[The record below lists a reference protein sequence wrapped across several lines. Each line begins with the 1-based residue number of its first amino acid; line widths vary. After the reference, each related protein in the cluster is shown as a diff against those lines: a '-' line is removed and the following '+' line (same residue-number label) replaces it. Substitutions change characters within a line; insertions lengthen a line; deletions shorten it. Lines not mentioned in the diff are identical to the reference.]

1 MRIGSR
7 GLREFETAAARRKC
21 KIMSHCV
28 RPRCGGDRL
37 HSPSDRRRGP
47 CAAAALHARRVLESV
62 KFDVCPSVRVRVRS
76 SVFRRRR
83 SAAARPPLLFRKD
96 TRSIHPSREGQ
107 KVGRKEGRKKEGD
120 PSDPRVRARPPLRV
134 AREEGSKLSPGRP
147 GHRGSFL
154 PSFRPRNEHFSTRG
168 AEEKEGLAQ
177 YGQCTPRE
185 VHAAWTSLN
194 STLVGSKYPDKSALS
209 RLLIGCMRSGG
220 RGWRTGQ

>member
-1 MRIGSR
+1 MGTSR
-7 GLREFETAAARRKC
+7 QRRAARRKC

-62 KFDVCPSVRVRVRS
+62 KFDVCPSVRVRVRVRS

-96 TRSIHPSREGQ
+96 TRSIHPSIPGGTKSRE
-107 KVGRKEGRKKEGD
+107 EGRKKEGD

-147 GHRGSFL
+147 GHRGSFP
-154 PSFRPRNEHFSTRG
+154 PSALEMSTSRL
-168 AEEKEGLAQ
+168 EGLRKRKVWLNTINVLLVR
-177 YGQCTPRE
+177 CTP
-185 VHAAWTSLN
+185 H
-194 STLVGSKYPDKSALS
+194 
-209 RLLIGCMRSGG
+209 
-220 RGWRTGQ
+220 GQA